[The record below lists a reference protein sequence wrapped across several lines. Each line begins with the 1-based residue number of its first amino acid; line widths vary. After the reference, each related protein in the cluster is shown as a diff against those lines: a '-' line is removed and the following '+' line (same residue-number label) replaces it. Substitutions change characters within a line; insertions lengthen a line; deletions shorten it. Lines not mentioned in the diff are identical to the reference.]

1 MTNFRSIP
9 TLLATLFFCASAQTL
24 QAKTEQS
31 PEVQRSIA
39 AYNSRNY
46 AQAVAALK
54 GTNSSLGH
62 YYRALSYQA
71 LGRYTDAQYEYEW
84 NYRKSTDK
92 ALRYQSWQGLQ
103 GLAKMRTS
111 RSAASEANAT
121 AVLNAA
127 AGDPSQNTIIP
138 VANSAK
144 PIKFGYTPQNESNQH
159 AGISYTF
166 TPGCGRHR

>member
-1 MTNFRSIP
+1 MTNFRGIP
-9 TLLATLFFCASAQTL
+9 TLLATMLLCANAQTL
-24 QAKTEQS
+24 QAKTQQS
-31 PEVQRSIA
+31 PELQRGIA

-46 AQAVAALK
+46 AQAVTELK
-54 GTNSSLGH
+54 GTNSCLGH
-62 YYRALSYQA
+62 YYKALSYQA

-84 NYRKSTDK
+84 NYRKATDK

-103 GLAKMRTS
+103 GLAKMKARRGST
-111 RSAASEANAT
+111 SEASAT
-121 AVLNAA
+121 AAVDAA
-127 AGDPSQNTIIP
+127 AGDPSQNTVIP
-138 VANSAK
+138 VASSAK